1 MTSGPLLTIELKSEQ
16 DIVHAR
22 QRARQI
28 ARSIGFDRQA
38 QTCIATAVSEI
49 ARNTVVYGNGG
60 TLRFALE
67 RNGDRQL
74 LGMSFEDMGPGIPH
88 LQTILDGSYVSPVGM
103 GVGIVGTRRLMDRF
117 EIGSTPGRGT
127 RVSFGK
133 FLPAGGQDVS
143 IQPGDLMTELH
154 KATPQA
160 LIDEVLGQNRDLL
173 ATTTDLE
180 AMRGEL
186 AQVNEELESTNRGV
200 VALYAELEQRAD
212 ELKRASE
219 VKSQF
224 LSNVSHELRTP
235 LNSIN
240 ALSRMLADQVDGEL
254 NEEQQRQ
261 VSYIRQSAETL
272 TRLVND
278 LLDLA
283 KVESGRIDLH
293 VSKTSTADILSALR
307 GMMRPLQASDH
318 VDLTFADR
326 TNELVLHTDEG
337 KLSQILR
344 NLVSNALKYTERGQV
359 SVTASAPTPGRVAFA
374 VQDSGIGIS
383 DGDQERVFDEFI
395 QIRNPLQGRFK
406 GSGLGLP
413 LSRKLAEA
421 LGGHIAVSSQIGQG
435 SLFTLDIPVVL
446 PGHSVEEAARA
457 DANGKILIVDDEE
470 STRYVLRHM
479 LQADGPWSIIEAPD
493 GTEGLRL
500 AQAEAPDFI
509 LLDIYLPGLNGFEV
523 FRSLKGDPATA
534 AIPVLVLTSS
544 ILGAE
549 HLEQLKGAVAV
560 LSKSSLSRSLLSAHV
575 SRVLKPPSA
584 A

>member
-1 MTSGPLLTIELKSEQ
+1 MRSTPILTIELRTEQ

-22 QRARQI
+22 QRGRQI
-28 ARSIGFDRQA
+28 AGSMGFDRQA
-38 QTCIATAVSEI
+38 QSYIATAVSEI
-49 ARNTVVYGNGG
+49 ARNTVVYGKGG
-60 TLRFALE
+60 TLRFSLDE
-67 RNGDRQL
+67 SGRQRL
-74 LGMSFEDMGPGIPH
+74 LGMTFEDQGPGIPH

-103 GVGIVGTRRLMDRF
+103 GLGIIGTRRLMDRF
-117 EIGSTPGRGT
+117 EIDSLPGRGT
-127 RVSFGK
+127 RVSLGK
-133 FLPAGGQDVS
+133 TLPPRGQQTS
-143 IQPGDLMTELH
+143 PSPGALMAEVLT
-154 KATPQA
+154 ATPQA

-173 ATTTDLE
+173 ASMTDLE
-180 AMRGEL
+180 VMRGEL

-240 ALSRMLADQVDGEL
+240 ALSRMLADQIDGQL

-283 KVESGRIDLH
+283 KVEAGRIDLH
-293 VSKTSTADILSALR
+293 VSKTSTTDVLSALR
-307 GMMRPLQASDH
+307 GMMRPLQGSDQ
-318 VDLTFADR
+318 VELIFADR
-326 TNELVLHTDEG
+326 TNELVLHADEG

-359 SVTASAPTPGRVAFA
+359 SVTVSAPNPGRVEFA
-374 VQDSGIGIS
+374 VRDSGIGIS
-383 DGDQERVFDEFI
+383 DHDLERVFDEFV
-395 QIRNPLQGRFK
+395 QIRNPLQGRIK

-421 LGGHIAVSSQIGQG
+421 MGGHILVSSQIGQG
-435 SLFTLDIPVVL
+435 SVFTLDIPTVL
-446 PGHSVEEAARA
+446 PGHSIDEAARSE
-457 DANGKILIVDDEE
+457 ANGKILIVDDEE

-493 GTEGLRL
+493 GTDGLRL

-523 FRSLKGDPATA
+523 FRSLKGDPATSN
-534 AIPVLVLTSS
+534 IPVLVLTSS
-544 ILGAE
+544 ILGGE
-549 HLEQLKGAVAV
+549 HLDQLKGAVAV
-560 LSKSSLSRSLLSAHV
+560 LSKSNLSRSVLSAHV

>member
-1 MTSGPLLTIELKSEQ
+1 MTSGPLLTLDLKVEQ

-28 ARSIGFDRQA
+28 ARLVGFDRQA
-38 QTCIATAVSEI
+38 QTYVATAVSEI
-49 ARNTVVYGNGG
+49 ARNTVVYGKGG

-67 RNGDRQL
+67 QSGDRHL
-74 LGMSFEDMGPGIPH
+74 LGMVFEDKGPGIPH
-88 LQTILDGSYVSPVGM
+88 LQTILEGSYVSPVGM

-117 EIGSTPGRGT
+117 EIDSTVGGGT

-133 FLPAGGQDVS
+133 YLPVGGQEAPLP
-143 IQPGDLMTELH
+143 IGALTAELH
-154 KATPQA
+154 RATPQA
-160 LIDEVLGQNRDLL
+160 LIDEVIGQNRDLL
-173 ATTTDLE
+173 ATMTDLE
-180 AMRGEL
+180 VMRGEL

-240 ALSRMLADQVDGEL
+240 ALSRMLADEIDGEL

-261 VSYIRQSAETL
+261 VSYIRQSGETL

-293 VSKTSTADILSALR
+293 VSKTSTTDILSALR
-307 GMMRPLQASDH
+307 GMMRPLQTSDQ
-318 VDLTFADR
+318 VELAFADR

-337 KLSQILR
+337 KLSQVLR

-359 SVTASAPTPGRVAFA
+359 SVVVSAPTPGRVEFS

-383 DGDQERVFDEFI
+383 DRDLERVFDEFV
-395 QIRNPLQGRFK
+395 QIRNPLQGRIK

-421 LGGHIAVSSQIGQG
+421 MGGHILASSQIGQG
-435 SLFTLDIPVVL
+435 SVFTLDIPTVL

-457 DANGKILIVDDEE
+457 EANGKILIVDDEE

-479 LQADGPWSIIEAPD
+479 LQADGPWSIIEAAD

-500 AQAEAPDFI
+500 AQAESPDFI

-523 FRSLKGDPATA
+523 FRSLKGDPATSG
-534 AIPVLVLTSS
+534 IPVLVLTSS
-544 ILGAE
+544 ILGGE
-549 HLEQLKGAVAV
+549 HLEQLKGAIAV
-560 LSKSSLSRSLLSAHV
+560 LSKSNLSRSVLSAHV

>member
-1 MTSGPLLTIELKSEQ
+1 MSPEPFLTILLSTEQ
-16 DIVHAR
+16 DIVVAR
-22 QRARQI
+22 QRAREV

-38 QTCIATAVSEI
+38 QTYIATAVSEI
-49 ARNTVVYGNGG
+49 ARNTVVYGGGG
-60 TLRFALE
+60 TLRFVLE
-67 RNGDRQL
+67 RGEARHL
-74 LGMSFEDMGPGIPH
+74 LGMVFEDDGPGIPH
-88 LQTILDGSYVSPVGM
+88 LQSILEGSYASPSGM

-117 EIGSTPGRGT
+117 AIDTTPGRGT
-127 RVSFGK
+127 RVSLGK
-133 FLPAGGQDVS
+133 LLPEGVQAVPVRIDAAKAGS
-143 IQPGDLMTELH
+143 RT
-154 KATPQA
+154 AAPQA

-173 ATTTDLE
+173 SAMANLE
-180 AMRGEL
+180 AVRGEL

-240 ALSRMLADQVDGEL
+240 ALSRMLSDQVDGEL

-261 VSYIRQSAETL
+261 VSYIRQSADTL

-283 KVESGRIDLH
+283 KVEAGRIDLH
-293 VSKTSTADILSALR
+293 VSKVSIGEVFSALR
-307 GMMRPLQASDH
+307 GMMRPLQSTDL
-318 VDLTFADR
+318 VELTFADR
-326 TNELVLHTDEG
+326 TNGLLLHTDEG

-344 NLVSNALKYTERGQV
+344 NLVSNALKYTERGEV
-359 SVTASAPTPGRVAFA
+359 SVTASTAAAGRVEIA

-383 DGDQERVFDEFI
+383 ERDIERVFDEFV
-395 QIRNPLQGRFK
+395 QIRNPLQGRLK

-421 LGGHIAVSSQIGQG
+421 MGGHILVSSRVGHG
-435 SLFTLDIPVVL
+435 SLFTLDIPAIL

-457 DANGKILIVDDEE
+457 EANGKILIVDDEE

-479 LQADGPWSIIEAPD
+479 LQAEGPWSIIEAAD

-523 FRSLKGDPATA
+523 FRSIKGDPATA

-549 HLEQLKGAVAV
+549 HLGQLEGAVAV
-560 LSKSSLSRSLLSAHV
+560 LSKSSLSRSILSAYV
-575 SRVLKPPSA
+575 NRALKPSSA